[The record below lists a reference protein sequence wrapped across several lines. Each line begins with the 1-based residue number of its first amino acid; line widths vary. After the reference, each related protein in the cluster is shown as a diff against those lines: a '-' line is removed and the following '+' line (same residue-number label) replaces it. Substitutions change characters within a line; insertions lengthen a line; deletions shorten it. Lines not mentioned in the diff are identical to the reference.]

1 MVIRSWVGVGIAA
14 LLLGGALAAIANAH
28 VIAPPPARAAR
39 TLQATDTAHLH
50 YIHSSGSLLLE
61 EGSATGTLPGRMRA
75 SVRVGP
81 NTTGTFTIF
90 SRYGTIRGRGS
101 AKLRGSGT
109 YESFAGTLVAEGGTG
124 RYAHAHGRAGLYGLF
139 NRRTYALTVQTT
151 GRLLF

>member
-1 MVIRSWVGVGIAA
+1 MVIRSWVGMGIAV
-14 LLLGGALAAIANAH
+14 LLCGALAGLASGHAGS
-28 VIAPPPARAAR
+28 PPSARAAH

-50 YIHSSGSLLLE
+50 YIHSSGSLLIE
-61 EGSATGTLPGRMRA
+61 EGSAAGTLPGTMRA

-81 NTTGTFTIF
+81 TTSGSFTIYN
-90 SRYGTIRGRGS
+90 RYGTIRGRGT
-101 AKLRGSGT
+101 AKLHGSGT

-124 RYAHAHGRAGLYGLF
+124 RYAHARGRAGLYGLF